1 MHIILIF
8 FMSIGTF
15 LILTALTLINKK
27 RNNIKVQFWTPII
40 ILLGAFFL
48 VLVVII
54 DSNIN
59 KTDNLNEIIE
69 LKEKI
74 KKLEEKNANAVKED
88 LCTLHKLPGKSS
100 ELYKIEYLE
109 MTIGHLYKLIE
120 KFEPQENKEDIAR
133 RKRELGKDEAIKII
147 RKIIKNDLWLSD
159 KNTRDLFFYGAAS
172 GMSRGKY
179 LSQIYESIVDLGNVG
194 FGFSG
199 KTLVTWTMLV
209 ICEIKL
215 EEKEGK

>member
-48 VLVVII
+48 VLAVII
-54 DSNIN
+54 DSKIIN

-74 KKLEEKNANAVKED
+74 KKLEEKNANLETKV
-88 LCTLHKLPGKSS
+88 
-100 ELYKIEYLE
+100 YKYNIL
-109 MTIGHLYKLIE
+109 
-120 KFEPQENKEDIAR
+120 
-133 RKRELGKDEAIKII
+133 
-147 RKIIKNDLWLSD
+147 
-159 KNTRDLFFYGAAS
+159 
-172 GMSRGKY
+172 
-179 LSQIYESIVDLGNVG
+179 
-194 FGFSG
+194 
-199 KTLVTWTMLV
+199 
-209 ICEIKL
+209 
-215 EEKEGK
+215 